1 VFLIVY
7 TNPLIKKTLN
17 IYSQV
22 TDKLEGYKG
31 LLMIKLLSLLLL
43 FIFTACD
50 APMRTRV
57 PTDSSFQGNNV
68 VNGQDQE
75 PVDPTDPADPA
86 DPAEEDLVTST
97 PGFENCAIGPQY
109 YGGSRIGSF
118 GLCQST
124 INESSFKLKMASSD
138 LSQGTC
144 FIPLKIVDGGNSYKV
159 GIAECV
165 HNEANKV
172 YPVTLTKDRSDEING
187 VMVIKAGAATN
198 AYMNC
203 MSAKNDYILS
213 VPNCQYSSSC
223 ISSANQ
229 YANYVCG
236 QFVGTYSTFYT
247 QVSL

>member
-1 VFLIVY
+1 MFLIVY

-17 IYSQV
+17 IYGQV
-22 TDKLEGYKG
+22 TDKIEGYKG
-31 LLMIKLLSLLLL
+31 SIMIKLSSLLLL

-50 APMRTRV
+50 APMRTRI
-57 PTDSSFQGNNV
+57 PTNTTPTSSVGGQNNV
-68 VNGQDQE
+68 VDENPSSPDE
-75 PVDPTDPADPA
+75 PTPDPV
-86 DPAEEDLVTST
+86 EEDPVTST
-97 PGFENCAIGPQY
+97 PGFENCALGPQF

-118 GLCQST
+118 GICQST

-138 LSQGTC
+138 QSQGTC

-223 ISSANQ
+223 IDSANQ